1 MKIDFYI
8 SSLSGGGA
16 EKVLITLAENFAKKN
31 AEVSIYS
38 LEKRPQFYQVPS
50 IVKLDKISQNNKKL
64 NDYHS
69 IRNRLKERKS
79 DVVISFL
86 SRCNILVLLASL
98 RQKQKVVVCDRNNPL
113 KEHSKIVF
121 WLSCL
126 IYSLADGI
134 VVQTNQI
141 KSYYPSYLQKKIIV
155 LENPLDT
162 EKLEA
167 QCTGQNIEKDNVIIS
182 MGRLEP
188 QKDYDTLI
196 KAFSRIQHCW
206 PDWKLHIWGI
216 GNQESHLQELINE
229 LNLSEKVFLCGRT
242 ETPFLEMKKA
252 KILVLSSNYEG
263 FPNVLCE
270 GMYAGLPC
278 VSSDCV
284 SGPRE
289 LIQDGVNG
297 YLFEIGNIDQ
307 LCDKLTLLLQSD
319 EMRDCLGSAAHNTA
333 ERLKLDRICEK
344 WYDYVCHIVGETN
357 K

>member
-50 IVKLDKISQNNKKL
+50 IVKLEKISQNNKKL

-126 IYSLADGI
+126 ISA
-134 VVQTNQI
+134 
-141 KSYYPSYLQKKIIV
+141 
-155 LENPLDT
+155 
-162 EKLEA
+162 
-167 QCTGQNIEKDNVIIS
+167 
-182 MGRLEP
+182 GR
-188 QKDYDTLI
+188 K
-196 KAFSRIQHCW
+196 
-206 PDWKLHIWGI
+206 G
-216 GNQESHLQELINE
+216 
-229 LNLSEKVFLCGRT
+229 
-242 ETPFLEMKKA
+242 
-252 KILVLSSNYEG
+252 
-263 FPNVLCE
+263 
-270 GMYAGLPC
+270 GL
-278 VSSDCV
+278 
-284 SGPRE
+284 
-289 LIQDGVNG
+289 
-297 YLFEIGNIDQ
+297 
-307 LCDKLTLLLQSD
+307 
-319 EMRDCLGSAAHNTA
+319 
-333 ERLKLDRICEK
+333 
-344 WYDYVCHIVGETN
+344 
-357 K
+357 